1 MIPLVVEDCTIKF
14 KKNVCMKLYRL
25 CGERSE
31 QQKAL
36 CREKRGGW

>member
-14 KKNVCMKLYRL
+14 KKMYVWSYRL